1 MTQFK
6 NLFLIYL
13 HFVLRVQWPIIKRK
27 ATVII
32 IIIIIII
39 MVRPTEH
46 NKKWGNVICLL
57 STGLRI
63 AEGYVTEHTQV

>member
-1 MTQFK
+1 M
-6 NLFLIYL
+6 
-13 HFVLRVQWPIIKRK
+13 QWPIIKRK